1 MNVIKLVSD
10 TSHVTYTYIL
20 LQSYYDFYV
29 IDTSH
34 DQFNHSIKIMFLNL
48 KFTTQQQQWA
58 PQKLAYLQAVNWQ
71 VYLYDRNK
79 LSCRLFV
86 ISEWFTGMAN
96 SKP

>member
-48 KFTTQQQQWA
+48 KFTTQQQQ
-58 PQKLAYLQAVNWQ
+58 
-71 VYLYDRNK
+71 
-79 LSCRLFV
+79 
-86 ISEWFTGMAN
+86 
-96 SKP
+96 